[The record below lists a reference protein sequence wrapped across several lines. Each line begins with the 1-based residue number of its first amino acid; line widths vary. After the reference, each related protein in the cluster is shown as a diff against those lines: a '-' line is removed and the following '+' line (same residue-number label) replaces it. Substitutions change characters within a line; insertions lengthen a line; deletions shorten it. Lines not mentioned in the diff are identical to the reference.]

1 MSEGSD
7 ISISAWFWNPEIWLP
22 PNVTWKDF
30 QEEGPLSDP
39 GLKLPFGYSSDN
51 HESDGEFAKFND
63 LLYPLPMAVLMM
75 VARYF
80 VEKYIFT
87 PIGLRLGM
95 RASKRSYPRSN
106 TFLESEFRKNMFPSH
121 ETVQR
126 LSTETNLTEIEI
138 QRWFRQRKQASS
150 PSTLQ
155 KFNETGW
162 RLVFYTGIFS
172 YGLAVLWNKS
182 WFWDINV
189 CWVDYPKHKISF
201 DVWLYYMLEMAFY
214 WSLSFSQFFDVKRKD
229 FWEMFIHHQAT
240 IALIMFSWTT
250 HFVRMGTLVLIV
262 HDVGDPLLEL
272 AKLLRYAN
280 YSKLSEAV
288 LVVFTP
294 IWVISRCV
302 VFPGWILKST
312 IVDALRYSE
321 VFPAYFIFNGLLFI
335 LQCLHI
341 MWTYLLFKAIH
352 RAVTNK
358 SETVDDVRSDTEEE
372 SSDHDAV
379 RKKQS

>member
-126 LSTETNLTEIEI
+126 LSTETNLTEIE
-138 QRWFRQRKQASS
+138 
-150 PSTLQ
+150 
-155 KFNETGW
+155 
-162 RLVFYTGIFS
+162 V
-172 YGLAVLWNKS
+172 
-182 WFWDINV
+182 
-189 CWVDYPKHKISF
+189 
-201 DVWLYYMLEMAFY
+201 
-214 WSLSFSQFFDVKRKD
+214 
-229 FWEMFIHHQAT
+229 
-240 IALIMFSWTT
+240 
-250 HFVRMGTLVLIV
+250 
-262 HDVGDPLLEL
+262 
-272 AKLLRYAN
+272 
-280 YSKLSEAV
+280 
-288 LVVFTP
+288 
-294 IWVISRCV
+294 
-302 VFPGWILKST
+302 
-312 IVDALRYSE
+312 
-321 VFPAYFIFNGLLFI
+321 
-335 LQCLHI
+335 
-341 MWTYLLFKAIH
+341 
-352 RAVTNK
+352 
-358 SETVDDVRSDTEEE
+358 DTEN
-372 SSDHDAV
+372 
-379 RKKQS
+379 Q